1 MSVYDLIHGGANA
14 ALVLACTM
22 AGTYVLL
29 VLIVLISPS
38 STRGKAAKELLSSH
52 PFSKRTD
59 ASDEN
64 GQEGNHS
71 AS

>member
-1 MSVYDLIHGGANA
+1 MPVYDLIRGGANA

-29 VLIVLISPS
+29 VLIVLISPD
-38 STRGKAAKELLSSH
+38 STRGKAARELLSSH

-59 ASDEN
+59 QSDDTAQDANRNAS
-64 GQEGNHS
+64 
-71 AS
+71 